1 MGAELDV
8 LFINLP
14 LPHTGEL
21 KVALRP
27 VFFLVARFRIRVTSV
42 PLDVI
47 IKMMPRIPSNQI
59 QAPGDAY
66 SQLSVIRHL
75 NIMLYCT
82 IRRYTGLVYRFSL
95 RQFGEMTLFTI
106 ESRLARAISQ
116 IVSRPYC
123 CDQRFRTTPDVIP
136 LVTSPLEG

>member
-27 VFFLVARFRIRVTSV
+27 PFSLVAKVLNRVTSV
-42 PLDVI
+42 PLDVN

-59 QAPGDAY
+59 QAPGDA
-66 SQLSVIRHL
+66 
-75 NIMLYCT
+75 
-82 IRRYTGLVYRFSL
+82 
-95 RQFGEMTLFTI
+95 
-106 ESRLARAISQ
+106 
-116 IVSRPYC
+116 
-123 CDQRFRTTPDVIP
+123 
-136 LVTSPLEG
+136 